1 MKNTGIRTED
11 DMKLNEVRTIR
22 KNTLRYFRKARI
34 TVTPREAENIEV
46 ADFGLN
52 DIEHFGLQII
62 TYESNQRYCAKEIVL
77 FPRQICP
84 EHRHPPID
92 GGNAGKQET
101 FRCRWGEVYLY
112 VDGVPAR
119 KPKGKVPKG
128 KRQFFNVWHEI
139 VLKPGD
145 QYTLSPNSLH
155 WFQAGKDGAII
166 SEFSSSNID
175 EMDIF
180 TDPAIQ
186 RMPVVE

>member
-1 MKNTGIRTED
+1 
-11 DMKLNEVRTIR
+11 MKLNDMQKIR
-22 KNTLRYFRKARI
+22 KQTLRYLRKARI
-34 TVTPREAENIEV
+34 AVTPLEAENIEV
-46 ADFGLN
+46 ADMGLN

-62 TYESNQRYCAKEIVL
+62 TYENNDRYCAKELVL

-92 GGNAGKQET
+92 AGNVGKQET

-112 VDGVPAR
+112 VEGVPAK
-119 KPKGKVPKG
+119 KPKGKVPKQ
-128 KRQFFNVWHEI
+128 KRPYFTVWHEI

-145 QYTLSPNSLH
+145 QYTLPANSL
-155 WFQAGKDGAII
+155 

-175 EMDIF
+175 EKDVF

-186 RMPVVE
+186 RMPVVEG